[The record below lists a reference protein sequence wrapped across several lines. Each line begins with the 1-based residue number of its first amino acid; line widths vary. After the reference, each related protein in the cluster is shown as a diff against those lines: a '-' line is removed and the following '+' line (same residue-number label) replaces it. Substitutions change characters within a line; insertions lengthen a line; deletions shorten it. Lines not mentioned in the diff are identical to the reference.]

1 MLRAHHLTSLH
12 GTGRTIRAALRIQ
25 QTDAFG
31 LTSMSLLSSRTLR
44 ATAFGL
50 AVGLAAPV
58 QAQDSIVL
66 TTAVPFLQ
74 IEPDSRAAGMGMTG
88 VALADNAYAVFW
100 NPAGLGNQT
109 GTEVSFTHA
118 PWLPALGAD
127 LSYEY
132 LAGKYSLGSAGTV
145 GGHLTY
151 FNLGEQQA
159 TNESGDPLGN
169 FRSYELSTG
178 VSYGKAVTPNLS
190 VGTGVRFVY
199 SSLTGGAIVEEAQ
212 TSAGVSFGVDLGV
225 MYRGPELGLGQSS
238 RPTFAFSLANVGP
251 GISYTENS
259 EFSDA
264 IPTTLRFGTAL
275 DTRLDDFNRVTLAL
289 DFNKVLVSRDSVG
302 GYDPVVKALFS
313 SWGSRVVNTR
323 AGQRDAAGNA
333 ITCQTLAADDNADN
347 NCDTLGPLQQL
358 TLGAGLEY
366 GYNDLLALRGGYFFE
381 DPANGNRQFLTA
393 GAGIRYSLVGV
404 DMSYIYALAE
414 DSPVANQL
422 RFSLL
427 LNIPR

>member
-1 MLRAHHLTSLH
+1 MSSAFFS
-12 GTGRTIRAALRIQ
+12 RAAAL
-25 QTDAFG
+25 G
-31 LTSMSLLSSRTLR
+31 L
-44 ATAFGL
+44 
-50 AVGLAAPV
+50 LAAAPLAFAPTAAH
-58 QAQDSIVL
+58 AQTDSIVL

-74 IEPDSRAAGMGMTG
+74 IEPDSRSAGMGMTG

-100 NPAGLGNQT
+100 NPAGLGQQT

-132 LAGKYSLGSAGTV
+132 LAAKHSLGNAGTL

-159 TNESGDPLGN
+159 TDELGNPLGD

-178 VSYGKAVTPNLS
+178 LSYGKQVTPNLA
-190 VGTGVRFVY
+190 VGTGARFVY
-199 SSLTGGAIVEEAQ
+199 SNLTGGLDVGNAT

-225 MYRGPELGLGQSS
+225 IYKGPELGFGKSS
-238 RPTFAFSLANVGP
+238 RPSVAFSLANLGP
-251 GISYTENS
+251 GISYS
-259 EFSDA
+259 DSSAFSDA
-264 IPTTLRFGTAL
+264 IPTTLRFGGAL
-275 DTRLDDFNRVTLAL
+275 DTRLDDFNRITLAL
-289 DFNKVLVSRDSVG
+289 DFNKVLVHRDSTG
-302 GYDPVVKALFS
+302 AYDSPVSALFS
-313 SWGSRVVNTR
+313 SWGTRTVNTR
-323 AGQRDAAGNA
+323 AGQNVNGVLQTCDVLANDDTEGNE
-333 ITCQTLAADDNADN
+333 CSSLNAF
-347 NCDTLGPLQQL
+347 QQL
-358 TLGAGLEY
+358 TVGVGLEY
-366 GYNDLLALRGGYFFE
+366 WYNDLLALRGGYFFE

-393 GAGIRYSLVGV
+393 GAGIRYNLVGV

-414 DSPVANQL
+414 ESAVANQL

>member
-1 MLRAHHLTSLH
+1 MSPFSLRVPL
-12 GTGRTIRAALRIQ
+12 AAL
-25 QTDAFG
+25 AALG
-31 LTSMSLLSSRTLR
+31 L
-44 ATAFGL
+44 L
-50 AVGLAAPV
+50 APAA

-100 NPAGLGNQT
+100 NPAGLGSQT
-109 GTEVSFTHA
+109 GAEVSFTHA

-132 LAGKYSLGSAGTV
+132 LVGKVNLGSIGTV

-151 FNLGEQQA
+151 FNLGEQTA
-159 TNESGDPLGN
+159 TNDQGDELDT
-169 FRSYELSTG
+169 FKSYEVSTG
-178 VSYGKAVTPNLS
+178 LSYGKQVTENLAIGTGARVIYSNLTGGLS
-190 VGTGVRFVY
+190 VG
-199 SSLTGGAIVEEAQ
+199 EAR
-212 TSAGVSFGVDLGV
+212 TSAGLSFGVDLGV
-225 MYRGPELGLGQSS
+225 KYRGPELGLGQST

-259 EFSDA
+259 QFSDA
-264 IPTTLRFGTAL
+264 IPTTFRFGTAL
-275 DTRLDDFNRVTLAL
+275 DTRLDEFNRVTLAF
-289 DFNKVLVSRDSVG
+289 DANKVLVSRDSSGSYDSVG
-302 GYDPVVKALFS
+302 KALFS
-313 SWGSRVVNTR
+313 SWGTRVVNTR
-323 AGQRDAAGNA
+323 ASQGTCEEFAEDSDESNDDA
-333 ITCQTLAADDNADN
+333 CRS
-347 NCDTLGPLQQL
+347 LGALQQL

-366 GYNDLLALRGGYFFE
+366 WYNDLLALRGGYFFE